1 MSRSKNT
8 IRAPLAKVRGLGSA
22 KEGTGHFITQR
33 VSAIGLFILLPWLIC
48 SLILSR
54 VQFGWEHAAVW
65 LNAPWNAVPAA
76 LFVIA
81 AFTHMR
87 VGMQVVI
94 EDYIQKSGTRLLLLV
109 LNTFVALAGAVSA
122 LFAIFRVF
130 SWV

>member
-1 MSRSKNT
+1 MSKSRNT

-33 VSAIGLFILLPWLIC
+33 VTAVALLFLLPWLIS
-48 SLILSR
+48 SLILNR

-76 LFVIA
+76 LLVIA
-81 AFTHMR
+81 VFTHMQA
-87 VGMQVVI
+87 GMQVVI
-94 EDYIQKSGTRLLLLV
+94 EDYIHKSGARILLLI
-109 LNTFVALAGAVSA
+109 LNTFVAVAGAVAA